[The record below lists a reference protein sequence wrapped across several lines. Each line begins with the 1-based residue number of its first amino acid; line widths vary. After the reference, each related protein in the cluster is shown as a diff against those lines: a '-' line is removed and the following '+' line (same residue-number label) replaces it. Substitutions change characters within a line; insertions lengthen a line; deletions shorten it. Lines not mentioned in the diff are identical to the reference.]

1 MSGEVLDIERWK
13 KLRGVLSSRVSLP
26 SEGVRTLPHEQRNPK
41 HKENSAVFP
50 KKGVRLPQ
58 TLLAGVASQRSTA
71 KLRPDG
77 KDAAPEALRH
87 PEQQRSQ
94 EEALLSESASAREK
108 SPWWLQQNE
117 QGQDKASEV
126 QGHPIQQVFPEH
138 LLCTWHWDLLS
149 LKATNVKLMSIESVM
164 SSNHLILCFP
174 LLLLHSVFPS
184 SRVSFNESDLLIR

>member
-1 MSGEVLDIERWK
+1 METLGRPVAGHSFQTYHVSGEVLDIERWK

-26 SEGVRTLPHEQRNPK
+26 SEGVRTLPHEQRNSK
-41 HKENSAVFP
+41 HNENSAVFP

-87 PEQQRSQ
+87 PEQLRSQ

-138 LLCTWHWDLLS
+138 LLCTWHWDLPS
-149 LKATNVKLMSIESVM
+149 LKATNE
-164 SSNHLILCFP
+164 C
-174 LLLLHSVFPS
+174 
-184 SRVSFNESDLLIR
+184 